1 MFRFHFPL
9 PGSRDRALKP
19 TLLPRLLPALLL
31 SGMAQAAAPDPLG
44 PLEGV
49 RQFMAT
55 FTPDPAERSLL
66 AYARREQLD
75 WTATQN
81 LFASQLHDAPNHYLE
96 WRGHSALGVAGPTF
110 TVVRAATFLRAGQAL
125 LVLTREWCAAGR
137 CESRTT
143 FAWQGP
149 GGWKSAPEPSVI
161 PLIRD
166 TDFAVGTLPACL
178 RGVTLGVQYVPARQ
192 GTALHALPLVPAT
205 AQQRC
210 DSAGVNVTTATRALR
225 LNWTPGVGKFRR

>member
-9 PGSRDRALKP
+9 PGSRGRALKP
-19 TLLPRLLPALLL
+19 TLLPGLLPALLL
-31 SGMAQAAAPDPLG
+31 SGVAQAAAPDPLG

-66 AYARREQLD
+66 AYAHREQLD

-96 WRGHSALGVAGPTF
+96 WRGHSALGAAGPTF

-166 TDFAVGTLPACL
+166 ADFAVGTLPACL
-178 RGVTLGVQYVPARQ
+178 RGVALGVQYVPARQ

-210 DSAGVNVTTATRALR
+210 ESAGVNVTTATRALR

>member
-1 MFRFHFPL
+1 MFTFHFPFL
-9 PGSRDRALKP
+9 EFTEFRCRRAL
-19 TLLPRLLPALLL
+19 LPCLLL
-31 SGMAQAAAPDPLG
+31 GGVAQAAAPDPLG

-66 AYARREQLD
+66 AYARRERLD
-75 WTATQN
+75 WAATQN
-81 LFASQLHDAPNHYLE
+81 LFAAQVHDAPNHYLE
-96 WRGHSALGVAGPTF
+96 WRGHSGLEAAGQTF
-110 TVVRAATFLRAGQAL
+110 TVVRAATFLRSGQAL

-149 GGWKSAPEPSVI
+149 GGWKSVPEGSVI

-166 TDFAVGTLPACL
+166 ADFAAGSVPACL
-178 RGVTLGVQYVPARQ
+178 RGVTLGVQYGPAGHGAARTAARPGRRAAAVRVGRREHDDRHAAPAPELDTRCREVP
-192 GTALHALPLVPAT
+192 PVE
-205 AQQRC
+205 
-210 DSAGVNVTTATRALR
+210 
-225 LNWTPGVGKFRR
+225 FRR